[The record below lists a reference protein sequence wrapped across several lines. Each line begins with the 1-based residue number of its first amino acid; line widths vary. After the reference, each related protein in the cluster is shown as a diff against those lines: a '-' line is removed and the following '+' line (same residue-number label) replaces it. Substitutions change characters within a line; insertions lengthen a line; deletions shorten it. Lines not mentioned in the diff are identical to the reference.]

1 MINHWSTTMP
11 APTRI
16 YLVKNTAL
24 GSEHLVRAQLP
35 SQAVRHV
42 VGDQFT
48 AKVPT
53 QDELVAAIGRGLA
66 IQDAKKD

>member
-1 MINHWSTTMP
+1 MP
-11 APTRI
+11 APSRI
-16 YLVKNTAL
+16 YLVKNTVL
-24 GSEHLVRAQLP
+24 NSEHLVRAQLP

-53 QDELVAAIGRGLA
+53 QDELVAALGRGLA
-66 IQDAKKD
+66 VQEAKRD